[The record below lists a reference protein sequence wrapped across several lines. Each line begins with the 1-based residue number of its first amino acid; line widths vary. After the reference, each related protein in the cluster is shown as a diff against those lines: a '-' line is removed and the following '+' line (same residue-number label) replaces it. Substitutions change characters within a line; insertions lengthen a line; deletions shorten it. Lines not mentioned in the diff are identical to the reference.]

1 MWTGLSTH
9 LVQEKAQN
17 VYRIISSEVARLVR
31 GPVLKCQRP
40 GSMATRHSQAKGL
53 QVGQGP
59 PLKDQRVF
67 SLTSPR
73 FSGRPALLGPIL
85 SPHSFRSL

>member
-1 MWTGLSTH
+1 MSLGDVWTGLSTH

-53 QVGQGP
+53 
-59 PLKDQRVF
+59 
-67 SLTSPR
+67 
-73 FSGRPALLGPIL
+73 
-85 SPHSFRSL
+85 